1 MLVSRKSIFSG
12 IERVMDLDI
21 EQSQLNKWMS
31 GMLIQEAMPDLNP
44 DEREFLIS
52 GITRKEWDETIG
64 EYEC

>member
-31 GMLIQEAMPDLNP
+31 GMLIQEAMPNLNP

-52 GITRKEWDETIG
+52 GATPQEWDATKG
-64 EYEC
+64 EES